1 MGQEEADTGAPTAEA
16 IVERFIEATG
26 GRGAWESLTS
36 IRGLGTIEV
45 VGAPVQGSVAIYQT
59 ADGFR
64 RSVDAGGAGAQVT
77 IRRGDEAWVARPG
90 GGVKPLAG
98 AELLKMQRDQSFNP
112 LLDPSKIYASLTV
125 KGVEE
130 VEGAQAWVIR
140 CVPGNDPEAED
151 LRYFDIESGL
161 QVKLVQRTSGEG
173 SGIPTEVYLSDYRP
187 VGQVQFASNPY
198 LDYTDT
204 QDSSDYRPVGQVQ
217 FAYETMI
224 VAGRGRVQ
232 ISLQAMQANVSIP
245 ACLFDTPDGDTIEPT
260 VEQPRQVLEAF
271 MRADVNTMTV
281 AEARAWIQRLEEAR
295 RRIPKDFEQA
305 EAMDHVFREC
315 RRACVQ
321 RIAAIESQGDAG
333 SNPQPSEEDQPSSN
347 EHPSSS

>member
-1 MGQEEADTGAPTAEA
+1 MPQFRNVQLSSLAAIALTLPAMGQEEADTGAPTAEA

-161 QVKLVQRTSGEG
+161 QVKLVQRTSGAG
-173 SGIPTEVYLSDYRP
+173 SGIPTEVYL
-187 VGQVQFASNPY
+187 
-198 LDYTDT
+198 
-204 QDSSDYRPVGQVQ
+204 SDYRPVGQVQ